1 MTGIVAPGERYCGAH
16 APPSTGGRQ
25 WRRVKECDVAENIS
39 AEEGALARGAQ
50 AVVDARQG
58 IDQRVAQVRREI
70 ETVGGMWTGPAA
82 TRFTQL
88 MAEWD
93 TKTKKLNGVLEQL
106 EASLTGTARDQ
117 QATDEQT
124 QQTISG
130 LNSMM
135 GA

>member
-1 MTGIVAPGERYCGAH
+1 M
-16 APPSTGGRQ
+16 
-25 WRRVKECDVAENIS
+25 AENIS

-50 AVVDARQG
+50 AVADARQG
-58 IDQRVAQVRREI
+58 IDNRVAQVRREI

-82 TRFTQL
+82 SRFTQL

-93 TKTKKLNGVLEQL
+93 TKTKKLNSVLDQL